1 MQSWK
6 QYSQAVYQVPKR
18 TQVPNATKYKKQL
31 EIYLKINNISSL
43 KDPQRT
49 VRNKNCKKAYT
60 IRIVKRTKE
69 QSIYWK
75 ESWKS
80 YKIVLKRWENEIVS
94 KKIYGEMKINKKK
107 IKRLRFDWAKIVK
120 KKFRKP

>member
-94 KKIYGEMKINKKK
+94 KKNIWRNEN
-107 IKRLRFDWAKIVK
+107 
-120 KKFRKP
+120 